1 MPVYDNQ
8 NIPQSGNI
16 VIQPIPQFQPNY
28 EIYNPFPNVK
38 SLDQIPHYGI
48 TQIEQ
53 NKFKVVS
60 GGCCMRIVFPV
71 IFMIV
76 GLGVMIGT
84 ISGQLIML
92 LIGGIFFGAGFLILY
107 CMNQTFFFILGENNI
122 EVETKTIF
130 GTNSVVYNPGE
141 ITKVEFD
148 TYVTYDAESR
158 KMTNYRLTLHTI
170 KGPVNLINYAT
181 NVRAF
186 TDEEIRY
193 FSYIMNNHI
202 STKMRV

>member
-1 MPVYDNQ
+1 MSTSQSSENNYQPISEQQNTYTPFIGENSISSNPTNEDNGLKNQ
-8 NIPQSGNI
+8 ISQYNNQYNENNNESHNI

-60 GGCCMRIVFPV
+60 GGCCMRIVFPL

-130 GTNSVVYNPGE
+130 GTNSVVYNPW
-141 ITKVEFD
+141 
-148 TYVTYDAESR
+148 R
-158 KMTNYRLTLHTI
+158 NY
-170 KGPVNLINYAT
+170 
-181 NVRAF
+181 
-186 TDEEIRY
+186 
-193 FSYIMNNHI
+193 
-202 STKMRV
+202 

>member
-1 MPVYDNQ
+1 MSTSPSPDNNYPYTNQQDLNSPLVPPQSTNLNTQGNGFNNQMPVYDNQ

-60 GGCCMRIVFPV
+60 GGCCMRIVFPL

-130 GTNSVVYNPGE
+130 GTNSVVYNPW
-141 ITKVEFD
+141 
-148 TYVTYDAESR
+148 R
-158 KMTNYRLTLHTI
+158 NY
-170 KGPVNLINYAT
+170 
-181 NVRAF
+181 
-186 TDEEIRY
+186 
-193 FSYIMNNHI
+193 
-202 STKMRV
+202 

>member
-60 GGCCMRIVFPV
+60 GG
-71 IFMIV
+71 
-76 GLGVMIGT
+76 
-84 ISGQLIML
+84 
-92 LIGGIFFGAGFLILY
+92 
-107 CMNQTFFFILGENNI
+107 
-122 EVETKTIF
+122 
-130 GTNSVVYNPGE
+130 
-141 ITKVEFD
+141 
-148 TYVTYDAESR
+148 
-158 KMTNYRLTLHTI
+158 
-170 KGPVNLINYAT
+170 
-181 NVRAF
+181 
-186 TDEEIRY
+186 
-193 FSYIMNNHI
+193 
-202 STKMRV
+202 